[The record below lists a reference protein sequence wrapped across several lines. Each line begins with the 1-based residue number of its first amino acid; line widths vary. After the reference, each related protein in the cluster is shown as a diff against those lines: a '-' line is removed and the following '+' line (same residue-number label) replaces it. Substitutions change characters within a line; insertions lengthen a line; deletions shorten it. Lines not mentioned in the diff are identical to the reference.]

1 MATQNTQFN
10 TQKSFSFS
18 RFFNN
23 EKNQKH
29 MLSLL
34 VGAGLLFGGLYGY
47 RYYQTAKNQKA
58 QRILSEVLS
67 EYERA
72 LETNSVEAW
81 GNLASLA
88 ALAHQQHKSA
98 GCSAYFLAVESEAV
112 RRQGDYQKAF
122 ALLDQT
128 IAGVPSRSVMNNL
141 YKTKQAL
148 MKIDS
153 ADEAVKKQGLDELT
167 ALGSNSK
174 NGNRDLALYYVGYY
188 YWVNDNLAQAQTA
201 WNELIA
207 LETSDARAVSP
218 WAMLAQSKL
227 QQVTV

>member
-1 MATQNTQFN
+1 MAMQNTPFKS
-10 TQKSFSFS
+10 QKPFSFS
-18 RFFNN
+18 RFIND
-23 EKNQKH
+23 EKNQKTI
-29 MLSLL
+29 LSLL
-34 VGAGLLFGGLYGY
+34 VGAGLLVGGFYGY

-88 ALAHQQHKSA
+88 ALGYQQHKSA
-98 GCSAYFLAVESEAV
+98 GSAAYFLAIESEAV

-122 ALLDQT
+122 VLLDQA
-128 IAGVPSRSVMNNL
+128 IAGVPSRSAVNNL

-148 MKIDS
+148 MKIDN
-153 ADEAVKKQGLDELT
+153 ADAGIKQQGLDELI

-174 NGNRDLALYYVGYY
+174 NSNRDLALYYVGYY
-188 YWVNDNLAQAQTA
+188 YWVNDNLVQAEKA

-207 LETSDARAVSP
+207 LDSTDKRATSP
-218 WAMLAQSKL
+218 WAVMAQSKL